1 MRTSTTTVRVLVVEP
16 ELPTQRSIRDA
27 CSEARALQF
36 VGFAQ
41 RADAGVA
48 LARASAPDVIVYD
61 PAGVP
66 VPHAIEAVHAL
77 RTAAGGAPVVLFS
90 SVVDGFVAGCA
101 QSTVPRHRPDLLAR
115 TAAGLSAVAGS
126 RSCRR

>member
-1 MRTSTTTVRVLVVEP
+1 MRTSATIVRVLVVEP
-16 ELPTQRSIRDA
+16 ELPTQRSIREA
-27 CSEARALQF
+27 CSEEGALRF

-41 RADAGVA
+41 RADGGVA

-61 PAGVP
+61 PAGLP
-66 VPHAIEAVHAL
+66 VPEAIEAVHAL
-77 RTAAGGAPVVLFS
+77 RMAAGGAPVVLFS
-90 SVVDGFVAGCA
+90 SIVDGFVAGCA

-115 TAAGLSAVAGS
+115 MATGLTAAAPS